1 MDTTLHV
8 ARFTVAYWCVLIA
21 ALLPLACAI
30 LAKSGNW
37 GKSRKDGGYDNHN
50 PRAWMSQ
57 QKDWRA
63 RANAAQANSFEA
75 FPFFIGA
82 VIIAHTLGAGQTL
95 LDILAF
101 FYIMLRIFYVMMYVA
116 DMATARSAVWAAGLF
131 VNIAILFIGYR

>member
-1 MDTTLHV
+1 MNTTMHV

-21 ALLPLACAI
+21 ALLPIACAW
-30 LAKSGNW
+30 LAKSGSF
-37 GKSRKDGGYDNHN
+37 GKPRKHGGYDNN
-50 PRAWMSQ
+50 EPRAWLARQ
-57 QKDWRA
+57 TDWRA

-75 FPFFIGA
+75 LPFFIGA

-101 FYIMLRIFYVMMYVA
+101 AYVMLRIFYILMYVA
-116 DMATARSAVWAAGLF
+116 DMAMARSAVWAGAFL